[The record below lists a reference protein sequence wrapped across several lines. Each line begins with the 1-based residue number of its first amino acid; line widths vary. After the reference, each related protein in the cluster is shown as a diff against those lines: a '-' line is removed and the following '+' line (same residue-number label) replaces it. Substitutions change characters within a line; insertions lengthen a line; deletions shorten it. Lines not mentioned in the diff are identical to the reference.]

1 MLVVDGCDEIGSRT
15 SDLVSTTRGVHAL
28 KGLALLESGSGGGLE
43 VSCQYI
49 GLWFCVHLHRLTFSL
64 RSMEESSPTPW
75 TWFSPSS
82 TGLSDWVPLRGMVV
96 DLGGCLVVRWVDC
109 CKKVVS

>member
-28 KGLALLESGSGGGLE
+28 KGLALLESGSGGGLD

-64 RSMEESSPTPW
+64 RSMEDSQDGNGRSVLTGADASCAGTARSPTAA
-75 TWFSPSS
+75 
-82 TGLSDWVPLRGMVV
+82 GRGIV
-96 DLGGCLVVRWVDC
+96 
-109 CKKVVS
+109 